1 MKGGDLG
8 QQMTDREL
16 AALEKRIAKLYSEAG
31 DELQE
36 TIDEY
41 FKKFEKRDKEMRAL
55 IGTIQNGKEWTE
67 QDYKKWRLAQIGR
80 GKRFEAMRDKVAR
93 RATDANEVARAYIN
107 DATPGIYSLNR
118 NYAAYTIEQ
127 ATDSVS
133 FDLWDEQTVKRLIK
147 DQPEL
152 MPYYPPE
159 RALKR
164 GIDLEWGKKQITASV
179 TSSIL
184 QGKGIKGMA
193 DDLQRRITD
202 MSRDS
207 AIRTARTAVTGAQ
220 NAGRMDSYAA
230 AGKMGIKLK
239 KEWLA
244 TLDSRTRHSH
254 AMLDGEQVEQAKKFS
269 NGCRFPGDPQGP
281 PWEIYNCRCTLI
293 AAVDGVDTSSA
304 QRRARNPVT
313 GETEVVP
320 NMTYQDWVRSKQ
332 KQQKSVEIETVLRY
346 NSIIQSYTNVD
357 TEKVYSAAKSGE
369 RNKGVY
375 TDAIKKRQ
383 KNLEKSI
390 ASHTAQVEE
399 HARKVQN
406 PDKYDTGWGEKD
418 DRQKQGLL
426 KKWGKDLLRNAEQ
439 AEIEIEVW
447 KERFG
452 NEQ

>member
-67 QDYKKWRLAQIGR
+67 QDYKQWRLAQIGR

-93 RATDANEVARAYIN
+93 RATNANEVARAYIN

-127 ATDSVS
+127 VAGSVG
-133 FDLWDEQTVKRLIK
+133 FDVWDEQTVKRLIK

-152 MPYYPPE
+152 MPYYPLD

-164 GIDLEWGKKQITASV
+164 GIDLAWGKKQITASV

-220 NAGRMDSYAA
+220 NAGRMDSFTAA
-230 AGKMGIKLK
+230 EKMGIELK
-239 KEWLA
+239 KEWIA
-244 TLDSRTRHSH
+244 TLDGRTRHSH
-254 AMLDGEQVEQAKKFS
+254 AMLDREQQDNDKPFP
-269 NGCRFPGDPQGP
+269 NGCMFPGDPNGP
-281 PWEIYNCRCTLI
+281 AAEVYNCRCTM
-293 AAVDGVDTSSA
+293 AAAIPGLGRTGK
-304 QRRARNPVT
+304 RRARDPVT
-313 GETEVVP
+313 GKNVLIED
-320 NMTYQDWVRSKQ
+320 MTYQDWVRSKQ